1 MIIDYKVVSRVGWV
15 LSVGVR
21 EPHAEYVKSSALF
34 LLLQCVNGCRVDV
47 YVLENI
53 YRLRL
58 QYRPQSPH
66 ETLPSIHMVRYPIT
80 TIYQTHLYLLSQVLR

>member
-15 LSVGVR
+15 LSASVG
-21 EPHAEYVKSSALF
+21 EPHAEYVKSGALF
-34 LLLQCVNGCRVDV
+34 LLLERVYGCRVDV
-47 YVLENI
+47 YVLEDI

-66 ETLPSIHMVRYPIT
+66 ETLPSIHMVCYPIT
-80 TIYQTHLYLLSQVLR
+80 TIYQTHLYLLSQIL